1 MRPPWMSRSC
11 TTSARR
17 VYDFSTL
24 GYIGIQCRNP
34 ANIWVRY
41 YTNWTASTSAI
52 DEQVI
57 LINSGYF
64 NNMNPRVKI
73 IRTTCGRDPT
83 DNIIYSRHHGPARAR
98 RSLGA
103 ALGLLAALTLKTFT
117 SEKEQS
123 DGYHSKYHL
132 RVRNDS
138 VPITRLTFALQD
150 FMWCIP
156 PVPGAARAAAAWA
169 LLAMSTFANNTTD
182 MTYYAQYYNNSF

>member
-103 ALGLLAALTLKTFT
+103 ALGLLAALTLK
-117 SEKEQS
+117 
-123 DGYHSKYHL
+123 
-132 RVRNDS
+132 R
-138 VPITRLTFALQD
+138 
-150 FMWCIP
+150 
-156 PVPGAARAAAAWA
+156 
-169 LLAMSTFANNTTD
+169 LLAKRSRAMDTTQSIICESGMIRFPLLVSPLHCRTLCD
-182 MTYYAQYYNNSF
+182 VYRRCQEPRARPPPGRC